1 MTPPNHQ
8 YLSQASPE
16 WDNDSPNMKRLTP
29 NPREPATD
37 GKTKTNNAISIG
49 SVNNWSRNDES
60 IVGSSQTVKISNFL
74 KNQGQMSLLPA
85 QIRKNQQIK
94 QLGMLNRDLD
104 EQMENSRVTLQQAN
118 QQQQR
123 PIYSDEYVMQTPTKK
138 KVRSGDYQSRYEH
151 DSSDDFV
158 PPSV

>member
-16 WDNDSPNMKRLTP
+16 WDDDSPNMKRLTP

-37 GKTKTNNAISIG
+37 GKTKTNNAFSIG

-74 KNQGQMSLLPA
+74 KN
-85 QIRKNQQIK
+85 
-94 QLGMLNRDLD
+94 
-104 EQMENSRVTLQQAN
+104 
-118 QQQQR
+118 
-123 PIYSDEYVMQTPTKK
+123 
-138 KVRSGDYQSRYEH
+138 
-151 DSSDDFV
+151 
-158 PPSV
+158 